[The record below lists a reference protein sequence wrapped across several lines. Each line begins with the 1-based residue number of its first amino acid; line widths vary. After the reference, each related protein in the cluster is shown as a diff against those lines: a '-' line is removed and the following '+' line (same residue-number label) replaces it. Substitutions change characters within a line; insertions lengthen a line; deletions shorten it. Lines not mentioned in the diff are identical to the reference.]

1 MIWLW
6 IPVIIWITALLVMGL
21 PKFVFKKVQKLKVE
35 LKIQSKLAKHT
46 NPDESMY
53 KSIEEG
59 LLEMVHFQNLC
70 FISSIIGLLLMALGT
85 VALCAVLL
93 LG

>member
-6 IPVIIWITALLVMGL
+6 IPVMIWIIALLIMGL

-35 LKIQSKLAKHT
+35 LKIESKLAKHT
-46 NPDESMY
+46 NPDESIY
-53 KSIEEG
+53 KSMEEG
-59 LLEMVHFQNLC
+59 ILGLVHFQNLC

>member
-6 IPVIIWITALLVMGL
+6 IPIIIWIIALLIMGL
-21 PKFVFKKVQKLKVE
+21 PKFVYKKVQKLKVE
-35 LKIQSKLAKHT
+35 LKRESKLAEYS
-46 NPDESMY
+46 NPEESMY
-53 KSIEEG
+53 KSMEEG
-59 LLEMVHFQNLC
+59 ILEIFHFQNLC

>member
-1 MIWLW
+1 MIWLL
-6 IPVIIWITALLVMGL
+6 IPVIIWIIALLVMGL

-46 NPDESMY
+46 NPDKSMY
-53 KSIEEG
+53 KSMEEG
-59 LLEMVHFQNLC
+59 ILEMVHFQNLC

>member
-6 IPVIIWITALLVMGL
+6 IPIIIWIIALVIMGL
-21 PKFVFKKVQKLKVE
+21 PKLVYRKIQKLKVE
-35 LKIQSKLAKHT
+35 LKIESELAKHS

-53 KSIEEG
+53 KSMEEG
-59 LLEMVHFQNLC
+59 ILEMVHFRSLC
-70 FISSIIGLLLMALGT
+70 FISSIMGLLLMALGT

-93 LG
+93 LV

>member
-6 IPVIIWITALLVMGL
+6 IPVIIWIIALLIMGL

-35 LKIQSKLAKHT
+35 LKIEYKLAKHS

-59 LLEMVHFQNLC
+59 MLGMVHFQNLS
-70 FISSIIGLLLMALGT
+70 FISSIIGLVLMALGT
-85 VALCAVLL
+85 VTLCAVLL

>member
-6 IPVIIWITALLVMGL
+6 IPIIIWIIALLIMGL
-21 PKFVFKKVQKLKVE
+21 PKFVYRKVQKLKVE
-35 LKIQSKLAKHT
+35 LKIDSKLAKHT

-53 KSIEEG
+53 KSMEEG
-59 LLEMVHFQNLC
+59 ILEMVHFQNLC

>member
-6 IPVIIWITALLVMGL
+6 IPVIIWIIALLIMGL

-35 LKIQSKLAKHT
+35 LKIESKLAKHS

-59 LLEMVHFQNLC
+59 MLEMVHFQNLS
-70 FISSIIGLLLMALGT
+70 FISSIIGLVLMALGT
-85 VALCAVLL
+85 VTLCAVLL

>member
-6 IPVIIWITALLVMGL
+6 IPVIIWIIALLIMGL
-21 PKFVFKKVQKLKVE
+21 PKFVYKKVQKLKAE
-35 LKIQSKLAKHT
+35 LEIDSKLAKHT
-46 NPDESMY
+46 NPEESMY
-53 KSIEEG
+53 KSMEEG
-59 LLEMVHFQNLC
+59 ILEMFHFQNLC
-70 FISSIIGLLLMALGT
+70 FISSIIGLVLMALGT

>member
-1 MIWLW
+1 
-6 IPVIIWITALLVMGL
+6 MGL
-21 PKFVFKKVQKLKVE
+21 PKFVYRKIQKLKVE
-35 LKIQSKLAKHT
+35 LKIESELAKHS

-53 KSIEEG
+53 KSMEEG
-59 LLEMVHFQNLC
+59 ILEMVHFRSLC